1 MLKPDAQPFDS
12 QCIPDLLHCCGNRQ
26 VFQKESRWVHGS
38 YSLKLICF
46 GIVLPVHAH
55 QELTLRVDKECLS
68 DSLLFLIRALI
79 CLRSSLVNLL

>member
-1 MLKPDAQPFDS
+1 MAKKVEAAPTEEKPCMYFFW
-12 QCIPDLLHCCGNRQ
+12 LT
-26 VFQKESRWVHGS
+26 KGS

-46 GIVLPVHAH
+46 GIVLPAHAH